1 MSTRAGIIAGMA
13 APEPLPTDEDLML
26 AYAAGQAD
34 AFAPLYDRNRQ
45 RLWRYLFRNTGSAAL
60 AEDLSQD
67 VWFAVVDSAPR
78 YQVRSKFST
87 WLFTLAHHRL
97 IDHWRRHRVEI
108 SLSDDS
114 EESQRLAD
122 SLFAASGFEP
132 DRQLDRRTAGRLLL
146 QALAELPAEQRA
158 TFLLQA
164 EADMP
169 LADIARATQVPVETA
184 KSRLRYARAKLREAL
199 QVMA

>member
-1 MSTRAGIIAGMA
+1 M
-13 APEPLPTDEDLML
+13 PEPAPTDEDLML
-26 AYAAGQAD
+26 AYASGQAE
-34 AFAPLYDRNRQ
+34 AFGPLYDRNSQ

-97 IDHWRRHRVEI
+97 VDHWRRHRVEI

-122 SLFAASGFEP
+122 GLFAASGFEP
-132 DRQLDRRTAGRLLL
+132 DRQLDRRAAARLLL
-146 QALAELPAEQRA
+146 QALADLPAEQRA
-158 TFLLQA
+158 TFLLLA

-199 QVMA
+199 QVIA